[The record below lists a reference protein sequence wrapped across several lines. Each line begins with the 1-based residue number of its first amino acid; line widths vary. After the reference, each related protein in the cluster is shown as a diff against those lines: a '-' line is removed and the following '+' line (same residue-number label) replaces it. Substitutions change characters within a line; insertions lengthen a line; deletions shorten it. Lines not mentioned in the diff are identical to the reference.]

1 MEEREQEIDGATRA
15 GSAMAAFSIRRPVTV
30 AMVFVS
36 LLVLGFIS
44 IGRIPLVFL
53 PNVTFPALFVYV
65 PYSNASPEQLQQ
77 SITKPIEEV
86 LATISGIE
94 RMSSTSGAD
103 FGQVAVFFD
112 WNTDISIVRAEIR
125 EKIDQVRADL
135 PDDVRQVLVRGFDT
149 DDIPIIEGV
158 ISSKRDLHSA
168 YDFLDR
174 KLKKPLER
182 IPGVAETQL
191 WGVNRQQLD
200 VYLRTDDLKRYQVD
214 VGRLNR
220 TLNSVNT
227 NVSLGVIDDGGARHG
242 AISKSAITSIDDIA
256 RFPVND
262 RGLLLGDVADIVFDE
277 PIRNSGQ
284 HLNGEYAIGFSV
296 LKSSEANTVET
307 VENAKALIDSLSEDP
322 ELEGLELYIW
332 HDARKEIVGA
342 LSGLLEAGT
351 IGAGLAVFTLFLF
364 LRRIGPSLAI
374 GAAIPFSVIATIG
387 FLYLGGGTLNL
398 LSMMGLMLAAGML
411 VDNAVVV
418 LESIYQK
425 LEKGLPPFE
434 AATQGAGEVTTAV
447 VAATLTTIIVFV
459 PLVFGS
465 NSELSV
471 MFKHAG
477 AAIIIAL
484 LCSLFV
490 SLTVMPLM
498 TARLGRFARFF
509 TIAQS
514 ASGRGPMTEAYLRAV
529 RWPLRRRFLTGFV
542 LAPGLVIAS
551 AVVLVKFVPDNTPD
565 AQEGM
570 RIDIQYDFS
579 ENFHYA
585 KIEHDYI
592 GPVEAFLAKNKE
604 RFKISDYMSQYSN
617 NGAHSMAFFD
627 ADSITIEEL
636 QQVRDQIKD
645 ELPVIPGAEIRLSGG
660 GENGGD
666 SWITANILGDDP
678 SELARISAELRV
690 LLQQNPKFAEVQ
702 TDAQEAREE
711 VKIRLDRDRA
721 SKYGLSPQEVSQV
734 LNIVVRAQQMRG
746 FRTDQG
752 EVEMWL
758 RLDPA
763 DMQSMND
770 LQGITVG
777 SAGDGTPISLAQVAE
792 ISVGTAPG
800 SIGRENRQTYTFLA
814 ARWNGDSRDEGQ
826 KAFQDLLNSY
836 VYPTGYG
843 WSFGFFTQRGE
854 SEDKE
859 AIFNLLLSLFMVY
872 FVMAS
877 LFESLSHPFSIMLS
891 LPFAIVGVAGM
902 LWATHTP
909 FNLMAIIGG
918 LILIGIVV
926 NNGIVLIDHI
936 NNLRRGGMSREQAV
950 IEGCRERL
958 RPIAM
963 TAVTTLVGMA
973 PLAFGESSLAGMRY
987 FPMARTIMGGLLT
1000 STVLTLIVLPTYY
1013 TLVDDFGLYL
1023 GRLWFVTS
1031 PDREQAPAGGD
1042 WVSLDLPR
1050 IDS

>member
-1 MEEREQEIDGATRA
+1 MHEPGHETDGATQT
-15 GSAMAAFSIRRPVTV
+15 GSAIAAFSIRRPVTI

-36 LLVLGFIS
+36 LLVMGFIS
-44 IGRIPLVFL
+44 IGRIPLVLL
-53 PNVTFPALFVYV
+53 PSVTFPGLFVYV
-65 PYSNASPEQLQQ
+65 PYPNATPEQIQQ
-77 SITKPIEEV
+77 SITKPLEEV
-86 LATISGIE
+86 LATISGVE

-103 FGQVAVFFD
+103 FSQVAVFFS
-112 WNTDISIVRAEIR
+112 WSTDIGIARAEIS

-158 ISSKRDLHSA
+158 ISSKRDLHSD
-168 YDFLDR
+168 YDFIDR

-182 IPGVAETQL
+182 IPGIAETEL
-191 WGVNRQQLD
+191 WGLNRQQLD

-214 VGRLNR
+214 VGRLYR

-227 NVSLGVIDDGGARHG
+227 NISLGMVEDGGARHG
-242 AISKSAITSIDDIA
+242 AISKSAITSVDDIA
-256 RFPVND
+256 QFPVNE
-262 RGLLLGDVADIVFDE
+262 RGLRLGQVADIVFDQ
-277 PIRNSGQ
+277 PIRNNGQ

-296 LKSSEANTVET
+296 RKSSEANTVET
-307 VENAKALIDSLSEDP
+307 VEQAIALIDALSNDP
-322 ELEGLELYIW
+322 ELEGLEVHIW
-332 HDARKEIVGA
+332 HDAGKEIVES
-342 LSGLLEAGT
+342 LSGLLGAGT

-364 LRRIGPSLAI
+364 LRRMGPSLAI

-425 LEKGLPPFE
+425 MEKGLTPFE
-434 AATQGAGEVTTAV
+434 AAKQGAGEVTTAV
-447 VAATLTTIIVFV
+447 IAATLTTIIVFV

-465 NSELSV
+465 TTQLSV

-477 AAIIIAL
+477 VAIIVAL

-490 SLTVMPLM
+490 SLTVIPLM
-498 TARLGRFARFF
+498 SARLGRFSRFF

-514 ASGRGPMTEAYLRAV
+514 AGGRGRITEAYLRAV

-551 AVVLVKFVPDNTPD
+551 GWVLKNVVPDNTPD

-579 ENFHYA
+579 ENFHYV
-585 KIEHDYI
+585 KIENDYV
-592 GPVEAFLAKNKE
+592 GPVEEFLAKNKE
-604 RFKISDYMSQYSN
+604 RFKISDYMSRYSN
-617 NGAHSMAFFD
+617 NGARSMVFFD
-627 ADSITIEEL
+627 ADTITVKEL
-636 QQVRDQIKD
+636 QQVRDQLKD

-678 SELARISAELRV
+678 SELARVSAELRV
-690 LLQQNPKFAEVQ
+690 LLQQNPQFAEVQ
-702 TDAQEAREE
+702 TNAREAREE

-721 SKYGLSPQEVSQV
+721 RKYGLSPQDVSQV

-746 FRTDQG
+746 FRTDKG

-758 RLDPA
+758 RIDPA
-763 DMQSMND
+763 DMQSISD
-770 LQGITVG
+770 LKGITVG
-777 SAGDGTPISLAQVAE
+777 AAGDGTPITLEQVADV
-792 ISVGTAPG
+792 SVGTAPG
-800 SIGRENRQTYTFLA
+800 SIGREDRQTFSFLM
-814 ARWNGDSRDEGQ
+814 ARWNGDSRADGQ
-826 KAFQDLLNSY
+826 KAFQEVLNSY

-843 WSFGFFTQRGE
+843 WSFGFFTRQGQ
-854 SEDKE
+854 SENKE
-859 AIFNLLLSLFMVY
+859 AMFNLLLSLFMVY

-891 LPFAIVGVAGM
+891 LPFGIVGVAGM
-902 LWATHTP
+902 LWVTNTP
-909 FNLMAIIGG
+909 FNLMAVIGG
-918 LILIGIVV
+918 LVLIGIVV

-936 NNLRRGGMSREQAV
+936 NNLRRSGMSRDEAV

-963 TAVTTLVGMA
+963 TAATTIVGMV
-973 PLAFGESSLAGMRY
+973 PLAFGDSSLAGMRY
-987 FPMARTIMGGLLT
+987 FPMARTIMGGLMA

-1013 TLVDDFGLYL
+1013 TLVDDFGVYL
-1023 GRLWFVTS
+1023 SRLWFMTS
-1031 PDREQAPAGGD
+1031 PDREHAAAEGD
-1042 WVSLDLPR
+1042 
-1050 IDS
+1050 

>member
-1 MEEREQEIDGATRA
+1 MEERGHETGGAAQA
-15 GSAMAAFSIRRPVTV
+15 GSALAAFSIRRPVTI
-30 AMVFVS
+30 AMLFVS
-36 LLVLGFIS
+36 LLVMGFIS
-44 IGRIPLVFL
+44 VGRIPLVLL
-53 PNVTFPALFVYV
+53 PSVTFPGLFVYV
-65 PYSNASPEQLQQ
+65 PYSNATPEQIQQ
-77 SITKPIEEV
+77 SITRPLEEV
-86 LATISGIE
+86 LATISGVE
-94 RMSSTSGAD
+94 RMASTSGAD
-103 FGQVAVFFD
+103 FAQVAVFFD
-112 WNTDISIVRAEIR
+112 WNTDISIARAEIR

-135 PDDVRQVLVRGFDT
+135 PDDVRQVMVRGFDT

-158 ISSKRDLHSA
+158 ISSKRDLHSD

-182 IPGVAETQL
+182 IPGIAETQL
-191 WGVNRQQLD
+191 WGLNRQQLD

-214 VGRLNR
+214 VGRLYR

-227 NVSLGVIDDGGARHG
+227 NISLGMVDDGGARHG
-242 AISKSAITSIDDIA
+242 AISKSAITSVEDIA
-256 RFPVND
+256 RFPVTE
-262 RGLLLGDVADIVFDE
+262 RGLRLGQVADIVFDQ
-277 PIRNSGQ
+277 PIRNNGQ

-296 LKSSEANTVET
+296 IKSSEANTVDT
-307 VENAKALIDSLSEDP
+307 VEKAQALIDSLADDP
-322 ELEGLELYIW
+322 ELDGLEVYIW
-332 HDARKEIVGA
+332 HDARKEIVES
-342 LSGLLEAGT
+342 LSGLLGAGT
-351 IGAGLAVFTLFLF
+351 VGAALAVFTLFLF
-364 LRRIGPSLAI
+364 LRRIGPSLVI

-387 FLYLGGGTLNL
+387 FLYLGGATLNL

-418 LESIYQK
+418 LESVYQK
-425 LEKGLPPFE
+425 LEKGLTPFQ

-447 VAATLTTIIVFV
+447 IAATLTTIIVFV

-477 AAIIIAL
+477 IAIIIAL
-484 LCSLFV
+484 VCSLFV
-490 SLTVMPLM
+490 SLTVIPLM
-498 TARLGRFARFF
+498 TARLGRFTRFF
-509 TIAQS
+509 TVAQAS
-514 ASGRGPMTEAYLRAV
+514 ASGRGPITEAYLRAV

-551 AVVLVKFVPDNTPD
+551 ALVLKNVVPDNTPE

-570 RIDIQYDFS
+570 RIDIQYEFS
-579 ENFHYA
+579 ENFHYV
-585 KIEHDYI
+585 KIENDYV
-592 GPVEAFLAKNKE
+592 GPVEEFLAKNKE

-617 NGAHSMAFFD
+617 NGARSMIFFD
-627 ADSITIEEL
+627 ADAITVKEL
-636 QQVRDQIKD
+636 QTVREQIKK
-645 ELPVIPGAEIRLSGG
+645 ELPVIPGAEIRISGG

-690 LLQQNPKFAEVQ
+690 RLQQNPQFTEVQ
-702 TDAQEAREE
+702 TNAREAREE

-721 SKYGLSPQEVSQV
+721 RRYNLSPEEVSQV

-746 FRTDQG
+746 FRTDKG

-763 DMQSMND
+763 DMQSVND
-770 LQGITVG
+770 LKGITVG
-777 SAGDGTPISLAQVAE
+777 AAGDGTPISLGQVAE
-792 ISVGTAPG
+792 VSIGLAPG
-800 SIGRENRQTYTFLA
+800 SIGRENRQTYSFLA
-814 ARWNGDSRDEGQ
+814 ARWNGDSRDEGH
-826 KAFQDLLNSY
+826 KAFQDALNSY

-843 WSFGFFTQRGE
+843 WSFGFYTQRGE
-854 SEDKE
+854 SEDQE
-859 AIFNLLLSLFMVY
+859 AVFNLLLSLFMVY

-902 LWATHTP
+902 LWVTHTP
-909 FNLMAIIGG
+909 FNIMAVIGG
-918 LILIGIVV
+918 LVLIGIVV

-963 TAVTTLVGMA
+963 TAATTIVGMV

-987 FPMARTIMGGLLT
+987 FPMARTIMGGLMA
-1000 STVLTLIVLPTYY
+1000 STVLTLVVLPTYY
-1013 TLVDDFGLYL
+1013 TLVDDFGVYL
-1023 GRLWFVTS
+1023 RRLWFTTS
-1031 PDREQAPAGGD
+1031 PEGQPAPAEGD
-1042 WVSLDLPR
+1042 
-1050 IDS
+1050 

>member
-1 MEEREQEIDGATRA
+1 MDEGGRETDGATQA
-15 GSAMAAFSIRRPVTV
+15 GSAIAAFSIRRPVTI

-36 LLVLGFIS
+36 LLVMGFIS
-44 IGRIPLVFL
+44 IGRIPLVLL
-53 PNVTFPALFVYV
+53 PSVTFPGLFVYV
-65 PYSNASPEQLQQ
+65 PYSNATPEQIQQ
-77 SITKPIEEV
+77 SITKPLEEV
-86 LATISGIE
+86 LATISGVE
-94 RMSSTSGAD
+94 RMSSNSGAD
-103 FGQVAVFFD
+103 SSQVGVFFD
-112 WNTDISIVRAEIR
+112 WSTDISIARAEIR

-158 ISSKRDLHSA
+158 ISSRRNLHSD

-182 IPGVAETQL
+182 IPGIAETQL
-191 WGVNRQQLD
+191 WGLNRQQLD

-214 VGRLNR
+214 VGKLYR

-227 NVSLGVIDDGGARHG
+227 NVSLGMVEDGGARHG
-242 AISKSAITSIDDIA
+242 AISKSAITSVEDIVQ
-256 RFPVND
+256 FPVNE
-262 RGLLLGDVADIVFDE
+262 RGLQLGQVADIVFDQ
-277 PIRNSGQ
+277 PIRNNGQ

-296 LKSSEANTVET
+296 IKTSEANTVDT
-307 VENAKALIDSLSEDP
+307 VEKAQALIDSLADDP
-322 ELEGLELYIW
+322 ELEGLELHIW
-332 HDARKEIVGA
+332 HDARKEIVES
-342 LSGLLEAGT
+342 LSGLLGAGT

-398 LSMMGLMLAAGML
+398 LSMMGLMLA
-411 VDNAVVV
+411 V
-418 LESIYQK
+418 I
-425 LEKGLPPFE
+425 
-434 AATQGAGEVTTAV
+434 
-447 VAATLTTIIVFV
+447 AATLTTIIVFV
-459 PLVFGS
+459 PIVFGGS
-465 NSELSV
+465 TELSV

-477 AAIIIAL
+477 YAIIIAL

-490 SLTVMPLM
+490 SLTVIPLM
-498 TARLGRFARFF
+498 TARLGRFSRYFSV
-509 TIAQS
+509 AQS
-514 ASGRGPMTEAYLRAV
+514 VSGKGPITEFYLSAV

-551 AVVLVKFVPDNTPD
+551 GFVLAKFVPDNTPD

-579 ENFHYA
+579 ENFHYV
-585 KIEHDYI
+585 KIENDYVA
-592 GPVEAFLAKNKE
+592 PVEEFLAKNKE
-604 RFKISDYMSQYSN
+604 RFKIADYMSRYAN
-617 NGAHSMAFFD
+617 NSAHSMVFFD
-627 ADSITIEEL
+627 ADTITLKEL

-690 LLQQNPKFAEVQ
+690 LLQQNPAFAEVQ
-702 TDAQEAREE
+702 TNAREAREE

-721 SKYGLSPQEVSQV
+721 RKYGLSPQDVSQV

-746 FRTDQG
+746 FRTDKG

-763 DMQSMND
+763 DMQSVSD
-770 LQGITVG
+770 LNGITVG
-777 SAGDGTPISLAQVAE
+777 AAGDGTPISLAQVADVS
-792 ISVGTAPG
+792 IGTAPG
-800 SIGRENRQTYTFLA
+800 SIGRENRQTYSFLA
-814 ARWNGDSRDEGQ
+814 ARWNGDSRAEGQ
-826 KAFQDLLNSY
+826 KAFQDALNSY
-836 VYPTGYG
+836 VFPTGYG

-854 SEDKE
+854 SENKE
-859 AIFNLLLSLFMVY
+859 AMFNLLLSLFMVY

-902 LWATHTP
+902 LWITHTP
-909 FNLMAIIGG
+909 FNIMAIIGG
-918 LILIGIVV
+918 LVLIGIVV

-936 NNLRRGGMSREQAV
+936 NNLRRSGMNRDKAV

-958 RPIAM
+958 RPIVM
-963 TAVTTLVGMA
+963 TAATTIIGMA
-973 PLAFGESSLAGMRY
+973 PLAFGDSSLAGMRY
-987 FPMARTIMGGLLT
+987 FPMARTIMGGLMA

-1013 TLVDDFGLYL
+1013 TLVDDFGIYL
-1023 GRLWFVTS
+1023 SRLWFVTS
-1031 PDREQAPAGGD
+1031 PDREHAPAEGD
-1042 WVSLDLPR
+1042 
-1050 IDS
+1050 

>member
-1 MEEREQEIDGATRA
+1 MHEPERGHENDGAAQA
-15 GSAMAAFSIRRPVTV
+15 GSAIAAFSIRRPVTI

-36 LLVLGFIS
+36 LLVMGFIS
-44 IGRIPLVFL
+44 IGRIPLVLL
-53 PNVTFPALFVYV
+53 PSVTFPGLFVYV
-65 PYSNASPEQLQQ
+65 PYSNATPEQIQQ
-77 SITKPIEEV
+77 SITKPLEEV
-86 LATISGIE
+86 LATISGVE

-103 FGQVAVFFD
+103 FSQVAVFFD
-112 WNTDISIVRAEIR
+112 WNTDISIARAEIR

-135 PDDVRQVLVRGFDT
+135 PDDVRQVMVRGFDT

-158 ISSKRDLHSA
+158 ISSKRDLHSD

-191 WGVNRQQLD
+191 WGLNRQQLD

-214 VGRLNR
+214 VGRLYR

-227 NVSLGVIDDGGARHG
+227 NISLGMVEDGGSRHG
-242 AISKSAITSIDDIA
+242 AISKSAITSVDDIA
-256 RFPVND
+256 QFPINE
-262 RGLLLGDVADIVFDE
+262 RGLRLGQVADIVFDE
-277 PIRNSGQ
+277 PIRNNGQ

-296 LKSSEANTVET
+296 IKSSEANTVDT
-307 VENAKALIDSLSEDP
+307 VEKAKALIDSLSEDP
-322 ELEGLELYIW
+322 ELEGLEVYIW
-332 HDARKEIVGA
+332 HDARKEIVES
-342 LSGLLEAGT
+342 LSGLLGAGT

-434 AATQGAGEVTTAV
+434 AAKQGAGEVTTAV
-447 VAATLTTIIVFV
+447 IAATLTTIIVFV

-477 AAIIIAL
+477 IAIIVAL

-490 SLTVMPLM
+490 SLTVIPLM
-498 TARLGRFARFF
+498 TARLGRFTRFF
-509 TIAQS
+509 TIGSQS
-514 ASGRGPMTEAYLRAV
+514 ASGNGPITEAYLHAV

-542 LAPGLVIAS
+542 LAPGLVMAS
-551 AVVLVKFVPDNTPD
+551 AFVLKNVVPDNTPD

-570 RIDIQYDFS
+570 RIDIQYEFS
-579 ENFHYA
+579 ENFHYV
-585 KIEHDYI
+585 KIENDYVDPI
-592 GPVEAFLAKNKE
+592 EQFLAKNKE

-617 NGAHSMAFFD
+617 NSARSMVFFD
-627 ADSITIEEL
+627 ADTITVKEL
-636 QQVRDQIKD
+636 QQVRDQIRD
-645 ELPVIPGAEIRLSGG
+645 ELPVIPGAEIRISGG

-690 LLQQNPKFAEVQ
+690 LLQQNPQFTEVQ
-702 TDAQEAREE
+702 TNARQAREE

-721 SKYGLSPQEVSQV
+721 RKYGLSPQDVSQV

-746 FRTDQG
+746 FRTEKG

-758 RLDPA
+758 RLDPT
-763 DMQSMND
+763 DMQRISD
-770 LQGITVG
+770 LKGITVG
-777 SAGDGTPISLAQVAE
+777 AAGDGTPISLGQVAD

-800 SIGRENRQTYTFLA
+800 SIGRENRQTYSFLA
-814 ARWNGDSRDEGQ
+814 ARWNGDSRAEGQ

-836 VYPTGYG
+836 AYPTGYG
-843 WSFGFFTQRGE
+843 WSFGFYTQQGQ
-854 SEDKE
+854 SQDKE

-902 LWATHTP
+902 LWVTHTP
-909 FNLMAIIGG
+909 FNIMAVIGG
-918 LILIGIVV
+918 LVLIGIVV

-936 NNLRRGGMSREQAV
+936 NNLRRRGMSREKAV

-963 TAVTTLVGMA
+963 TAATTIVGMV
-973 PLAFGESSLAGMRY
+973 PLAFGDSSLAGMRY
-987 FPMARTIMGGLLT
+987 FPMARTIMGGLLA
-1000 STVLTLIVLPTYY
+1000 STVLTLVVLPTYY
-1013 TLVDDFGLYL
+1013 TLVDDFGVYL
-1023 GRLWFVTS
+1023 SRLWFVTS
-1031 PDREQAPAGGD
+1031 PDREHAPAEGD
-1042 WVSLDLPR
+1042 
-1050 IDS
+1050 

>member
-1 MEEREQEIDGATRA
+1 MDERRGQETDGAAQA
-15 GSAMAAFSIRRPVTV
+15 GSAIAAFSIRRPVTV
-30 AMVFVS
+30 AMIFVS
-36 LLVLGFIS
+36 LLVMGFIS
-44 IGRIPLVFL
+44 IGRIPLVLL
-53 PNVTFPALFVYV
+53 PSVTFPGLFVYV
-65 PYSNASPEQLQQ
+65 PYSNATPEQIQQ
-77 SITKPIEEV
+77 SITKPLEEV
-86 LATISGIE
+86 LATISGVE

-103 FGQVAVFFD
+103 FAQVAVFFD
-112 WNTDISIVRAEIR
+112 WSTDISIARAEIR

-158 ISSKRDLHSA
+158 ISSKRDLHSD

-191 WGVNRQQLD
+191 WGLNRQQLD

-214 VGRLNR
+214 VGKLYR
-220 TLNSVNT
+220 TLNSVNA
-227 NVSLGVIDDGGARHG
+227 NVSLGMVDDGAARHG
-242 AISKSAITSIDDIA
+242 AISKSAIGSVDDIA
-256 RFPVND
+256 QFPVNE
-262 RGLLLGDVADIVFDE
+262 RGLRLGQVADIVFDQ
-277 PIRNSGQ
+277 PIRNNGQ

-296 LKSSEANTVET
+296 IKSSEANTVDT
-307 VENAKALIDSLSEDP
+307 VEKAQALIDALAQDP

-332 HDARKEIVGA
+332 HDARKEIVES
-342 LSGLLEAGT
+342 LSGLLSAGT

-387 FLYLGGGTLNL
+387 FLYLGGATLNL

-425 LEKGLPPFE
+425 LEKGLSPFE
-434 AATQGAGEVTTAV
+434 AAKQGSGEVTTAV
-447 VAATLTTIIVFV
+447 IAATLTTIIVFV

-465 NSELSV
+465 DSELSV

-477 AAIIIAL
+477 IAIIIAL

-490 SLTVMPLM
+490 SLTVIPLM
-498 TARLGRFARFF
+498 TARMGRFTRFF
-509 TIAQS
+509 TISQS
-514 ASGRGPMTEAYLRAV
+514 TLSGRGPITEAYLHAV

-551 AVVLVKFVPDNTPD
+551 ALVLKYAVPDNTSD

-570 RIDIQYDFS
+570 RIDIQYEFS

-585 KIEHDYI
+585 KIESDYV
-592 GPVEAFLAKNKE
+592 GPVEEFLAKNQE
-604 RFKISDYMSQYSN
+604 RFKISDYMSRYSN
-617 NGAHSMAFFD
+617 NGARSMVFFD
-627 ADSITIEEL
+627 ANTITVKEL
-636 QQVRDQIKD
+636 QLVRDQIKD

-678 SELARISAELRV
+678 SELARISAELRA
-690 LLQQNPKFAEVQ
+690 LLQRNPQFAEVQ
-702 TDAQEAREE
+702 TNAREAREE

-721 SKYGLSPQEVSQV
+721 RKYGLSPQEVSQV
-734 LNIVVRAQQMRG
+734 LDIVVRAQQMRG
-746 FRTDQG
+746 FRTDKG

-763 DMQSMND
+763 DMQSVAD
-770 LQGITVG
+770 LKGITVG
-777 SAGDGTPISLAQVAE
+777 AGADGTPITLEQVADVT
-792 ISVGTAPG
+792 IGTAPG
-800 SIGRENRQTYTFLA
+800 SIGRENRQTYSFLA

-826 KAFQDLLNSY
+826 KAFEEALNGY

-843 WSFGFFTQRGE
+843 WSFGFFTQQGQ
-854 SEDKE
+854 SEDRE
-859 AIFNLLLSLFMVY
+859 ALFNLLLSLFMVY

-902 LWATHTP
+902 LWVTHTP
-909 FNLMAIIGG
+909 FNIMAVIGS
-918 LILIGIVV
+918 LVLVGIVV
-926 NNGIVLIDHI
+926 NNGIVMIDHI
-936 NNLRRGGMSREQAV
+936 NNLRRAGMSREQAI

-963 TAVTTLVGMA
+963 TAATTIVGMI
-973 PLAFGESSLAGMRY
+973 PLAFGDSSLAGMRY
-987 FPMARTIMGGLLT
+987 FPMARTIMGGLLA
-1000 STVLTLIVLPTYY
+1000 STVLTLVVLPTYY
-1013 TLVDDFGLYL
+1013 TLVDDFGVYL
-1023 GRLWFVTS
+1023 SRLWFVTA
-1031 PDREQAPAGGD
+1031 PERDQAPAEGD
-1042 WVSLDLPR
+1042 
-1050 IDS
+1050 

>member
-1 MEEREQEIDGATRA
+1 MSERGQETDGAAQA
-15 GSAMAAFSIRRPVTV
+15 GSAIAAFSIRRPVTV
-30 AMVFVS
+30 AMIFLS
-36 LLVLGFIS
+36 LLVMGVIS
-44 IGRIPLVFL
+44 IGRIPLVLL
-53 PNVTFPALFVYV
+53 PSVTFPGLFVYV
-65 PYSNASPEQLQQ
+65 PYSNATPEQIQQ
-77 SITKPIEEV
+77 SITKPLEEV
-86 LATISGIE
+86 LATISGVE

-103 FGQVAVFFD
+103 FAQVAVFFD
-112 WNTDISIVRAEIR
+112 WSTDISIARAEIR

-158 ISSKRDLHSA
+158 ISSKRDLHSD

-191 WGVNRQQLD
+191 WGLNRQQLD

-214 VGRLNR
+214 VGRLFR
-220 TLNSVNT
+220 ILNSVNT
-227 NVSLGVIDDGGARHG
+227 NVSLGMVEDGGSRHG
-242 AISKSAITSIDDIA
+242 AISKSAITSVEDIA
-256 RFPVND
+256 DFPVND
-262 RGLLLGDVADIVFDE
+262 RGLRLGQVADIVFDA
-277 PIRNSGQ
+277 PIRNNGQ

-296 LKSSEANTVET
+296 IKSSEANTVDT
-307 VENAKALIDSLSEDP
+307 VEKARALIDSLAEDP
-322 ELEGLELYIW
+322 ELEGLEVYVW
-332 HDARKEIVGA
+332 HDARKEIVES
-342 LSGLLEAGT
+342 LSGLLGAGT
-351 IGAGLAVFTLFLF
+351 VGAALAVVTLFLF

-387 FLYLGGGTLNL
+387 FLYLSGGTLNL

-434 AATQGAGEVTTAV
+434 AAKQGAGEVTTAV
-447 VAATLTTIIVFV
+447 IAATLTTIIVFV
-459 PLVFGS
+459 PVVFGS

-477 AAIIIAL
+477 VAIIVAL

-490 SLTVMPLM
+490 SLTVIPLM
-498 TARLGRFARFF
+498 TARLGRFTRFF
-509 TIAQS
+509 TISQSSTS
-514 ASGRGPMTEAYLRAV
+514 ASGRGPITEAYLHAV
-529 RWPLRRRFLTGFV
+529 RWPLRRRLLTGFV

-570 RIDIQYDFS
+570 RIDIQYEFS
-579 ENFHYA
+579 ENFHYV
-585 KIEHDYI
+585 KIENDYV
-592 GPVEAFLAKNKE
+592 GPVEEFLAKNKE
-604 RFKISDYMSQYSN
+604 RFKITDYMSQYSN
-617 NGAHSMAFFD
+617 NRARSMVFFD
-627 ADSITIEEL
+627 AATITVSEL
-636 QQVRDQIKD
+636 QKVRDQIQD

-690 LLQQNPKFAEVQ
+690 LLQQNPKFSEVQ
-702 TDAQEAREE
+702 TNAREAREE

-721 SKYGLSPQEVSQV
+721 RKYGLSPEDVSQV

-746 FRTDQG
+746 FRTDRG

-763 DMQSMND
+763 DMQSIND
-770 LQGITVG
+770 LKGITVG
-777 SAGDGTPISLAQVAE
+777 AAGDGTPISLEQVAE
-792 ISVGTAPG
+792 ISVGTAAG
-800 SIGRENRQTYTFLA
+800 SIGRENRQTYSFLA
-814 ARWNGDSRDEGQ
+814 ARWNGDSRDEGH
-826 KAFQDLLNSY
+826 KAFQDALNSY

-854 SEDKE
+854 SEDRE
-859 AIFNLLLSLFMVY
+859 AVFNLLLSLFMVY

-909 FNLMAIIGG
+909 FNIMAVIGG
-918 LILIGIVV
+918 LVLVGIVV

-936 NNLRRGGMSREQAV
+936 NNLRRGGMNREQAV

-963 TAVTTLVGMA
+963 TAATTIIGMV

-987 FPMARTIMGGLLT
+987 FPMARTIMGGLLA
-1000 STVLTLIVLPTYY
+1000 STVLTLVVLPTYY
-1013 TLVDDFGLYL
+1013 TLVDDFGVYL
-1023 GRLWFVTS
+1023 SRLWHVTS
-1031 PDREQAPAGGD
+1031 PDREQAPAEGD
-1042 WVSLDLPR
+1042 
-1050 IDS
+1050 